1 MDLGIST
8 YSFPWAFGVPGFET
22 TQPFTASDLILFAAE
37 KNIRIVQFGD
47 NYPLHDFSKEQ
58 LQGLKKF
65 ADQRNVKIEVGT
77 KRLTYSN
84 IINHLAIARIMNS
97 SFIRIII
104 DDKDYHPSQTEI
116 IEIINSLLP
125 QLALNEVQLAIENH
139 DRLPAETLKYI
150 VENTDPELIG
160 ICLDTANSFG
170 AGESIR
176 EVVTYLA
183 PYTINVHIKD
193 FIIRRVHH
201 KMGFKMEGCIAGTG
215 MLNIPWLLNT
225 VDAERCCSATLE
237 LWSDMENTLPDTI
250 KREKEWVEKS
260 IDYLKKIMT

>member
-22 TQPFTASDLILFAAE
+22 TQPFTASDLISFAAQ
-37 KNIRIVQFGD
+37 KNIRVVQLGD
-47 NYPLHDFSKEQ
+47 NYPMQDFSREQ
-58 LQGLKKF
+58 LQGLKKL
-65 ADQRNVKIEVGT
+65 ADQWNVQIEVGT
-77 KRLTYSN
+77 KRLTNSN
-84 IINHLAIARIMNS
+84 IINYLAIARTMEC
-97 SFIRIII
+97 SFIRVII
-104 DDKDYHPSQTEI
+104 DDLDYHPSQTEI
-116 IEIINSLLP
+116 IEIIRSLLP
-125 QLALNEVQLAIENH
+125 QLELSKVRLAIENH
-139 DRLPAETLKYI
+139 DRLSVQTLKLI

-176 EVVTYLA
+176 EVVTCLA

-193 FIIRRVHH
+193 FIIKRVHH
-201 KMGFKMEGCIAGTG
+201 KMGFRIEGCIAGTG

-225 VDAERCCSATLE
+225 LDAQRCCTATLE
-237 LWSDMENTLPDTI
+237 VWSDMENTITDTI

-260 IDYLKKIMT
+260 IDYLKTIIT